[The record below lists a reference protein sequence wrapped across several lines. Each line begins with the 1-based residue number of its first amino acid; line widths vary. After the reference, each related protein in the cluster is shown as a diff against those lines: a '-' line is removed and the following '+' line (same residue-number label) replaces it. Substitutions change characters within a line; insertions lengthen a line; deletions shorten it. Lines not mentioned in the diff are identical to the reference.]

1 MATLR
6 EVVSGPDVPRSVR
19 LGHPWQSFA
28 RPIDRKLIPA
38 MRLLLVRL
46 SLRTML
52 VFVAVLTV
60 PFAFWGWRL
69 RAAVPFPAGLDA
81 ATIAVTGVSAGLIA
95 GILIGASRGR
105 SRLLGPLGW
114 GLLALNAM
122 VAIWFSSVEST
133 YFVENCPAC
142 GHGRDVIESRFFSN
156 TPRRVTREFPTL
168 AELIASDLGI
178 PCDHKAMTGW
188 WHTRLF
194 GGCLWGERFV
204 GIHRLS
210 EPPGIP
216 HALGTPFGPGRPMTR
231 SSFATSGNGFWKG
244 KILGI

>member
-1 MATLR
+1 M
-6 EVVSGPDVPRSVR
+6 
-19 LGHPWQSFA
+19 
-28 RPIDRKLIPA
+28 
-38 MRLLLVRL
+38 RL

-60 PFAFWGWRL
+60 PIAFCGWRL

-81 ATIAVTGVSAGLIA
+81 ATIAVTCVSSGLIA

-142 GHGRDVIESRFFSN
+142 GHGRDVIESRFFSD

-210 EPPGIP
+210 DAPRYPPC
-216 HALGTPFGPGRPMTR
+216 ARDAVR
-231 SSFATSGNGFWKG
+231 SRAANDPEFIRSFRERILEG
-244 KILGI
+244 KDIGYLRTLYLQMPDECPDE